1 MRHAA
6 LFFLSI
12 CLSQPA
18 CPGARADTP
27 EAGVSSLVQQARAN
41 NLARDPYWL
50 TLLHY
55 RTKAW
60 RFAGDPVSEITS
72 ADFFLSPQG
81 STDPDAELAATL
93 TGLFKP
99 AGQDPDAHAQ
109 CRFVARHQWL
119 RKALDWGSLR
129 PPPVSCPA
137 YLAYTNN
144 HRIESLSLVFA
155 TGYLSNPASFFG
167 HILLK
172 FNTQRSAVS
181 SALLDRSVN
190 FGADVPAHENGFK
203 YVFNGLFGGYRASFS
218 HHQFYTF
225 NHAYAENELR
235 DLWEYVLDL
244 KDDEVDQLLA
254 HSWELLGRKYVY
266 YFLNENCAYHM
277 AGLLNLVIEQPLLPA
292 LPWSLP
298 SALFEKIAAVQRNGV
313 PLVKQVRRI
322 PSRQSRFHDGF
333 LALDAQAQAV
343 AGKLVD
349 NEVNLADADYAML
362 PEPRK
367 IAVTDTLLD
376 YYEYRIVTDRQS
388 VALQSAK
395 QEVLIERAGLRAVD
409 LSAGGNAETPSQPAA
424 PHEGTLP
431 FLFRAGP
438 VHNSQF
444 GSGMELQLRPGDHD
458 RLALDVARVPGSHLT
473 ILDLRMT
480 YRDDTLTLR
489 SLDLLAIE
497 NPNLPATR
505 LPGDAGWAWKFRTA
519 LEDHDLACSQC
530 KVWKLE
536 GGLGKALPMS
546 SHGVALGMLD
556 LAVQQRYQDG
566 GSVAFTPQLGFIFTP
581 SPYWK
586 SRGTI
591 GVQSD
596 LNGARGSDRIVRWEN
611 RFGSSRH
618 WDLRL
623 SYEERRAREVLAAI
637 SIYL

>member
-6 LFFLSI
+6 LFFLTVW
-12 CLSQPA
+12 LSQPA
-18 CPGARADTP
+18 SAGMPADTP
-27 EAGVSSLVQQARAN
+27 EAAASSLVQQAQVK

-50 TLLHY
+50 ALLHY
-55 RTKAW
+55 RSKAW

-72 ADFFLSPQG
+72 ADFFFSPQG
-81 STDPDAELAATL
+81 ATDPQAELAATL
-93 TGLFKP
+93 TALFMP
-99 AGQDPDAHAQ
+99 AAQDPDAHAQ
-109 CRFVARHQWL
+109 CRFVARYRWL
-119 RKALDWGSLR
+119 RKSLDWGALR
-129 PPPVSCPA
+129 PPAVSCPG

-172 FNTQRSAVS
+172 FNTKRDAAA

-190 FGADVPAHENGFK
+190 FGADVPAQENGFN
-203 YVFNGLFGGYRASFS
+203 YVFNGLFGGYQAGFT

-235 DLWEYVLDL
+235 DLWEYVLEL
-244 KDDEVDQLLA
+244 TPGEVDQILA

-266 YFLNENCAYHM
+266 YFLDENCAFHM
-277 AGLLNLVIEQPLLPA
+277 ARLLNLVIEQPLLPA
-292 LPWSLP
+292 LPWSMP
-298 SALFEKIAAVQRNGV
+298 SALFEKIARLEHNGA
-313 PLVKQVRRI
+313 PLVRQVRRI

-333 LALDAQAQAV
+333 LALDGQAQLV

-349 NEVNLADADYAML
+349 TRMNQADADYAAL

-367 IAVTDTLLD
+367 IAVIDTLLD
-376 YYEYRIVTDRQS
+376 YYEYRIVTERQS
-388 VALQSAK
+388 VALQTAK
-395 QEVLIERAGLRAVD
+395 QEVLIERAGLRAAD
-409 LSAGGNAETPSQPAA
+409 LSAAATPPTALSAAA
-424 PHEGTLP
+424 PHEATLP

-438 VHNSQF
+438 VHNSEL
-444 GSGMELQLRPGDHD
+444 GNAIELQLRPGDHD
-458 RLALDVARVPGSHLT
+458 RMALDAARVPGSHLT

-480 YRDDTLTLR
+480 YRDDTLKLR

-497 NPNLPATR
+497 NPNLPTTR
-505 LPGDAGWAWKFRTA
+505 LPGDAGWAWKFRAA

-530 KVWKLE
+530 RVWKLE
-536 GGLGKALPMS
+536 GGLGRALPLS
-546 SHGVALGMLD
+546 SHAVALGLLD

-566 GSVAFTPQLGFIFTP
+566 GSVAVTPQLGFIVAP

-586 SRGTI
+586 SRGTV

-596 LNGARGSDRIVRWEN
+596 LNGARGSERVVRWEN